1 MDYDYFITS
10 LQEYA
15 DAPESAGV
23 DNDFFIDAFNFVKE
37 QQEQIKMQVC
47 MKENEITERIKLEKE
62 NKELNKYLA
71 ETKIHLCFEEDMK
84 KLQEENKEL
93 KQQLKDISMSG
104 IKHTE
109 QLTEEIK
116 ELKNFVRILKARKN
130 AKESIIKKLLGE
142 NQELIERNKELK
154 KHFIRVQKERNYLG
168 DYCGG
173 ATSDE
178 DN

>member
-47 MKENEITERIKLEKE
+47 MKENEITERIKLEQFKKE
-62 NKELNKYLA
+62 VIDATQLDDDLNDYEYIDYINKMESEYDPELNEKY
-71 ETKIHLCFEEDMK
+71 EKGVNHVIT
-84 KLQEENKEL
+84 
-93 KQQLKDISMSG
+93 
-104 IKHTE
+104 
-109 QLTEEIK
+109 LTEEIK
-116 ELKNFVRILKARKN
+116 ELKNFVRILKAKKN